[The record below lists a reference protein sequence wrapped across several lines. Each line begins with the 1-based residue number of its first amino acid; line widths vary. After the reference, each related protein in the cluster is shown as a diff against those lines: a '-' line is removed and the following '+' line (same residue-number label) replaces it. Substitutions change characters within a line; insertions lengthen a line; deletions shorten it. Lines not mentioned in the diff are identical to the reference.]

1 MVLTSSFPKIFVL
14 LIADIAGSLFIA
26 ISFRYT
32 RQLSLGKC
40 KDYACFNCVS
50 DLQIIVHGEAVFL
63 RRLLLT
69 VIPVASKKVSKLI
82 TY

>member
-69 VIPVASKKVSKLI
+69 VIPVASK
-82 TY
+82 